1 MRHARLGNAGSLPGA
16 TLRTRLALLALLALL
31 VAGVL
36 LTRPWAMAGT
46 VAGREVT
53 SVTTWNV
60 SAWDSSGTRLGVTDG
75 IPSTLSTPTTI
86 RGLAEGDVV
95 ELTATVECS
104 RHDLLY
110 LSTFYAPFTAWM
122 DASLVSSY
130 GREGTYPEFLACPP
144 PASRCIQIGDRSGSI
159 TLRVRYTIPRGRTS
173 LRLADAYVGSPDAM
187 RRWLFGTMGT
197 QTFFAITM
205 GFIGLALL
213 VASRAMA
220 TFRLQSQVFAWLGLL
235 NIFVGLW
242 SFGESD
248 LTCLLIPRPSLLHFL
263 AYLGLYAMP
272 IPLAHLM
279 TLIEEDPT
287 GGRLF
292 RLSCG
297 TTELFAPVAIALQ
310 LAGAVQFSQ
319 SILAFFVLFALTH
332 LAPSLWIATQA
343 LHRRETRRL
352 QLWYLAVMF
361 LYDLFLLLEL
371 LNYYVWLVVPEMTFT
386 LVGSVLFVALTM
398 WMSLMTV
405 RDTTQSAQGNEELHQ
420 QVELMRVR
428 DEARDRQLEQMSR
441 TSTEMRR
448 QRHDMRHML
457 AAIRSYNDQGDREGL
472 DGLVRSLDAHIPAPC
487 GRTYCDNLAVN
498 SVVGYY
504 ADLARERGLT
514 EVDIAL
520 DVPAGLPREVEDDL
534 CSIVGNLLENAVAAL
549 GEVMGAGGDPWIRMR
564 GLQRAGKLV
573 ITLDNSYQCVRGDG
587 FGGFSTTK
595 REGSGIGLRSVETCA
610 RRNGGSA
617 RFEASDGVFASS
629 VYLALSTTPPE
640 KGRP

>member
-1 MRHARLGNAGSLPGA
+1 MRHARFGNAGSLPGA
-16 TLRTRLALLALLALL
+16 ALRTRLALLALLALL
-31 VAGVL
+31 VAGMV
-36 LTRPWAMAGT
+36 LTRPWAVAGT
-46 VAGREVT
+46 VSGREVA
-53 SVTTWNV
+53 SVTEWHVSTWD
-60 SAWDSSGTRLGVTDG
+60 ATGRRLGDADG
-75 IPSTLSTPTTI
+75 IPATASTPTTLH
-86 RGLAEGDVV
+86 GLTEGDIV
-95 ELTATVECS
+95 ELTANVES
-104 RHDLLY
+104 SQRDVLY

-122 DASLVSSY
+122 DGSLVTSY
-130 GREGTYPEFLACPP
+130 GEGGTYPGFLACPP
-144 PASRCIQIGDRSGSI
+144 PASRCAQVGGGTGSH
-159 TLRVRYTIPRGRTS
+159 TLRIRYTVPSGRTS
-173 LRLADAYVGSPDAM
+173 LRLADACVGSPDAM

-220 TFRLQSQVFAWLGLL
+220 TFRLQSQTFAWVGLL
-235 NIFVGLW
+235 NIFVSLW
-242 SFGESD
+242 SFGESN
-248 LTCLLIPRPSLLHFL
+248 LTCLLIPRPSLLHFV

-272 IPLAHLM
+272 IPLAHL
-279 TLIEEDPT
+279 TSLIEDDPT

-297 TTELFAPVAIALQ
+297 ATELFAPVAVALQ
-310 LAGAVQFSQ
+310 LLGLVQFSR
-319 SILAFFVLFALTH
+319 SILTFFALFFLTH
-332 LAPSLWIATQA
+332 LVPSVWIAVQA
-343 LHRRETRRL
+343 LRRREARRL

-428 DEARDRQLEQMSR
+428 DEARDRQLEQISR
-441 TSTEMRR
+441 TSSEMRR

-472 DGLVRSLDAHIPAPC
+472 DGLVRSLDAHIPTPC
-487 GRTYCDNLAVN
+487 ERTYCDNLAVN

-520 DVPAGLPREVEDDL
+520 DVPAGLPRDVEDDL

-549 GEVMGAGGDPWIRMR
+549 DEVMGAGGDPWIRMR
-564 GLQRAGKLV
+564 GLQRSGKLV
-573 ITLDNSYQCVRGDG
+573 ITLDNTYQCVRGDG